1 MRTSSQTRIDDLT
14 ARGLWGTDTLHD
26 LLAGWAQRTPDQL
39 AVADQPNRA
48 ELAAGDPLRLTFAQL
63 EAASDALAADL
74 LARGIGADDR
84 IMVQLPN
91 IAELVI
97 CYYAGSKLGAVLSPL
112 PVQYGSH
119 EIRSLAATLA
129 PTAFISLSEFRGNPL
144 ADNAAAALP
153 DLPLLAFGR
162 DLEVRALDA
171 ADGAARA
178 AVAAH
183 QRANPIDAN
192 RIFTVCWTSGTTGTP
207 KGVPRSHNMWL
218 ASGRMTALGSGYRQ
232 GEILL
237 NPFPMVNM
245 SALGGFLY
253 PGALTG
259 CGIVLHHPLDPPL
272 FLQQL
277 QQEGVN
283 FTIAPPALLNK
294 LAQAPEMWRAF
305 DFSALRAIGSG
316 SAPLSP
322 DMIATFERDYG
333 VEIINIYGSNEGIA
347 LVSTPETAADPTVRA
362 ALFPRSGAVD
372 SAWRGPL
379 HEGVATKVI
388 DPDSGAEITGAGGL
402 GELCFAGPTVFDGY
416 LEYSGDDL
424 FTEDGY
430 FRTGDLVEICG
441 DPPDYYR
448 IAGRCKD
455 IINRGGMKI
464 SPSELDTLLESLPG
478 LAEVAVAA
486 YPDDILGEKICAF
499 VVPGEG
505 CEAPTLEAI
514 CRHLEQK
521 GIARFKLPERIEVI
535 DALPRNPLGKV
546 LRHQL
551 SERISQETP

>member
-1 MRTSSQTRIDDLT
+1 MQTSTQQRIDALT
-14 ARGLWGTDTLHD
+14 AQGLWGTDTLHD
-26 LLAGWAQRTPDQL
+26 LLAGWVRRTPDRL

-48 ELAAGDPLRLTFAQL
+48 ELAGGAPLRLNFAQL
-63 EAASDALAADL
+63 DAASDALAADL
-74 LARGIGADDR
+74 LALGIGADDR
-84 IMVQLPN
+84 VMLQLPN
-91 IAELVI
+91 IAELVL
-97 CYYAGSKLGAVLSPL
+97 CYYAASKLGAVLSPL
-112 PVQYGSH
+112 PVQYGRH
-119 EIRSLAATLA
+119 EIRSLAAALS
-129 PTAFISLSEFRGNPL
+129 PTAFITVPGFRGAAL
-144 ADNAAAALP
+144 ADDAAAALP
-153 DLPLLAFGR
+153 GVPVLAFGR
-162 DLEVRALDA
+162 ELGVRAADA
-171 ADGAARA
+171 ADAAARD

-183 QRANPIDAN
+183 QQANPIDAN

-218 ASGRMTALGSGYRQ
+218 ASGRMTAIGSGYRE

-259 CGIVLHHPLDPPL
+259 CGIILHHPLDPPL
-272 FLQQL
+272 FLQQM

-283 FTIAPPALLNK
+283 FTIAPPALLNR
-294 LAQAPEMWRAF
+294 LAHAPEMWRAF
-305 DFSALRAIGSG
+305 DFGALRAIGSG

-347 LVSTPETAADPTVRA
+347 LISTPETAPDPAVRA
-362 ALFPRSGAVD
+362 ALFPRSGGAG
-372 SAWRGPL
+372 SSWKGPL
-379 HEGVATKVI
+379 HDEVATKVI

-416 LEYSGDDL
+416 LGDTGDDL
-424 FTEDGY
+424 FTDDGY

-464 SPSELDTLLESLPG
+464 SPSELDTLLESFPG

-486 YPDDILGEKICAF
+486 CPDEDLGEKVCAF
-499 VVPGEG
+499 VVPAEG
-505 CEAPTLEAI
+505 CEAPALEAI
-514 CRHLEQK
+514 CDYLQNQ

-551 SERISQETP
+551 SETLTRETI